1 MCSFGHLA
9 GRSIPCSFP
18 CAYCQQQGMIENE
31 ERLQLRI
38 PPMAP
43 SGSIFEIPL
52 GALAFYLRLHVFVE
66 GQPG

>member
-1 MCSFGHLA
+1 
-9 GRSIPCSFP
+9 
-18 CAYCQQQGMIENE
+18 MIENE